1 MIAKLRGIVDSSGED
16 WVVIDVGGVG
26 YLVSCSTR
34 TLGRLASGEPAT
46 LMIDTHVREDAIQLF
61 GFLEAGEREWFRLL
75 LTVQGVGSRVALAI
89 LSVLSP
95 DQLSRTIA
103 AQDKAG
109 LTRANGVGP
118 KLAAR
123 ILAELKDKAAFV
135 ATTANGPAAA
145 AAAAPISQPAGGPME
160 DAISALVNL
169 GYKRLEAHGAVAQ
182 AMQALGDGAS
192 VPALIRAGL
201 KELGTREVAR

>member
-1 MIAKLRGIVDSSGED
+1 MIAKLRGIVDSSGDD
-16 WVVIDVGGVG
+16 WVVIDVNGVG

-34 TLGRLASGEPAT
+34 TLGRLSSSET
-46 LMIDTHVREDAIQLF
+46 VSLVIDTHVREDAIQLF
-61 GFLEAGEREWFRLL
+61 GFLDNGEREWFRLL
-75 LTVQGVGSRVALAI
+75 LTVQGVGSKVALAI

-95 DQLSRTIA
+95 EQLSRTIA

-109 LTRANGVGP
+109 LVRANGVGP

-135 ATTANGPAAA
+135 TTITGATPATAAA
-145 AAAAPISQPAGGPME
+145 ISLPAGGPME

-182 AMQALGDGAS
+182 AMQVLGDAAS

-201 KELGTREVAR
+201 KELGAREAAR